1 MLHNCSGEFK
11 TDMILSDGLKTL
23 RNFDSNVDNCNT
35 LRVYLDNECNASKTA
50 NELFIHRSTLL
61 TRLEKI

>member
-23 RNFDSNVDNCNT
+23 RSLDSNVDYWNT